1 MGPPPCLA
9 KLSVPNSYNHNIP
22 HPHHCNFISVC
33 TAAGCLYY
41 LYMFILT
48 LFPVRLLLLFFE
60 FVFYLSIKFSF
71 WFCSLLNF
79 LRLYGSYLRK
89 VSFFHTSLG
98 QIIYITY
105 VKSISINF
113 EPQYLEAK
121 RTSKKASD
129 MNNSQSIMQI
139 NDSSNNLRK
148 RYVVYFTEMYCTISN
163 RHCHV
168 TYFLK

>member
-1 MGPPPCLA
+1 MFVSLWVPPPVWLNCPSTTPIIIIYPPSYINTYKAVCLLVCGSPPPVWLNCPSPTPIIIIYHTLTTA
-9 KLSVPNSYNHNIP
+9 ILYQFALLQVVYMNSVS
-22 HPHHCNFISVC
+22 CCF
-33 TAAGCLYY
+33 YY
-41 LYMFILT
+41 
-48 LFPVRLLLLFFE
+48 FFE

-105 VKSISINF
+105 VNSISINF

-121 RTSKKASD
+121 RT
-129 MNNSQSIMQI
+129 
-139 NDSSNNLRK
+139 
-148 RYVVYFTEMYCTISN
+148 
-163 RHCHV
+163 
-168 TYFLK
+168 